1 MRQLVNL
8 LKWDV
13 LLLNRNNFFMLGAI
27 VAAIYIGVF
36 YLIKPIGNLT
46 ILLVV
51 LIFNDPIVTGYLFAA
66 ILLLF
71 DKNQN
76 TLQAIS
82 VLPLTINKYLLS
94 KAIILSVLATVT
106 SFIMAYATKGIY
118 FNHIHLLFA
127 TFFSAFIFSCFGF
140 AISAVSKTFNQLL
153 FYSIPFFII
162 SAVPFLS
169 IFEYGEIEYFLLFPS
184 AGGIGIIKASFDEV
198 AFTRAVFLY
207 VHLLC
212 WSIISWW
219 IAVKTVKQ
227 QLS

>member
-1 MRQLVNL
+1 MKQLVNL
-8 LKWDV
+8 LRWDV
-13 LLLNRNNFFMLGAI
+13 LILNRNNLFLLGAI

-36 YLIKPIGNLT
+36 YLIKPIGDLT

-127 TFFSAFIFSCFGF
+127 TFLSAFIFSCFGF

-153 FYSIPFFII
+153 FYSIPLFII
-162 SAVPFLS
+162 SAVPFLPL
-169 IFEYGEIEYFLLFPS
+169 FQYGEIEYFLLLPS
-184 AGGIGIIKASFDEV
+184 AGGIGLIKASFEEV
-198 AFTRAVFLY
+198 VFLRKFILY
-207 VHLLC
+207 LHLFS
-212 WSIISWW
+212 WSFISWW
-219 IAVKTVKQ
+219 IAVKTVKL